1 MHTMCPETTASGPT
15 GVTKFTDD
23 YVVETHQRIG
33 DVDPFDWDAAVE
45 AQGLPVFYSRTFL
58 AAYERY
64 PLTRID
70 AFAYLVVRRRGKSGP
85 PAAVLPAYLQSRPDP
100 LGHLATAYPESAG
113 RPALLSHVWHC
124 YDTHLGEPTA
134 PAATVAA
141 VSALRRTAR
150 ELGAP
155 WCGLVNVRLDGPAAA
170 ALAGAGLPVRHLVD
184 RFNADLAGCTELDR
198 FLRRSARPHARREL
212 GRTYRRAAEQGVSRT
227 VVAVERAELDAVAA
241 LCRGSAGRHGND
253 EYYPPGRFEPFL
265 AALGPAARVVE
276 IRQHGRLVATG
287 VCLLDATR
295 VHCWAGGANYRVDGN
310 FSPYYLMFA
319 DSMRLAVDLRRPAFE
334 GGRGNAEFKL
344 RHGLTARPLG
354 ACLVRS

>member
-1 MHTMCPETTASGPT
+1 MHDMCPETATSGPA
-15 GVTKFTDD
+15 GVARSIGD
-23 YVVETHQRIG
+23 YVVETHRRIG
-33 DVDPFDWDAAVE
+33 DVDPAGWDGAVE

-70 AFAYLVVRRRGKSGP
+70 AFAYLVVRRRGEPGP

-100 LGHLATAYPESAG
+100 LGHLASAYPEAAG
-113 RPALLSHVWHC
+113 QPALLSHVWHC
-124 YDTHLGEPTA
+124 YDTHIGD
-134 PAATVAA
+134 PAATLATVA
-141 VSALRRTAR
+141 ALRRTAR
-150 ELGAP
+150 ELGAA

-170 ALAGAGLPVRHLVD
+170 ALAGVGLPVRHLVD
-184 RFNADLAGCTELDR
+184 RFNADLAGCTELDQ
-198 FLRRSARPHARREL
+198 FLRRSARPHARRGL
-212 GRTYRRAAEQGVSRT
+212 GRTYRRATEHGMSRT
-227 VVAVERAELDAVAA
+227 VVAVERADLDAVAA

-253 EYYPPGRFEPFL
+253 EYYPAGRFEPFI
-265 AALGPAARVVE
+265 AALGTAARLVE

-287 VCLLDATR
+287 VCLLDTTR
-295 VHCWAGGANYRVDGN
+295 LHCWAGGADYRVDGN
-310 FSPYYLMFA
+310 VSPYHLLFA

-334 GGRGNAEFKL
+334 GGRGNPKFKL